1 MILQTII
8 STTGG
13 GGGTATVTLTGAGV
27 GATSWYKWEWI
38 NENGEI
44 QQSNTMAQFTMLV
57 PGTLHFSDTISI
69 RPDLVSGDATRF
81 KSIVDSASYAFVIR
95 GDTTIELKVV
105 EPLPPV

>member
-13 GGGTATVTLTGAGV
+13 GGGTATVTLTGRGV
-27 GATSWYKWEWI
+27 GAASWYKWEWI

-44 QQSNTMAQFTMLV
+44 QQSNTMTQFTMLV
-57 PGTLHFSDTISI
+57 PGTLHFTDEAAI
-69 RPDLVSGDATRF
+69 RPDLVSGDATRCR
-81 KSIVDSASYAFVIR
+81 SIVGSIAYAFVIR

-105 EPLPPV
+105 EPLP